1 MKYYQEP
8 VLEPVLRWF
17 RLQRVSSHIPKMS
30 ILLDIGCGKSATF
43 LRSISGH
50 ISQGFGVDFK
60 VENTR
65 FNNIQT
71 TQLKFEG
78 KLPFNDNS
86 FDVVTMLAVLEHID
100 QEEQMLKEVY
110 RVLVPGGKLIITV
123 PSVSSQPILEFMA
136 YKLKIVSED
145 EIKDHKRYYERKRL
159 RKILIEI
166 SGFEQFNH
174 KYFQIWMNNF
184 CTVIK
189 GGY

>member
-1 MKYYQEP
+1 MKYQEP

-60 VENTR
+60 VEHAK

-71 TQLKFEG
+71 TQ
-78 KLPFNDNS
+78 
-86 FDVVTMLAVLEHID
+86 
-100 QEEQMLKEVY
+100 
-110 RVLVPGGKLIITV
+110 
-123 PSVSSQPILEFMA
+123 
-136 YKLKIVSED
+136 
-145 EIKDHKRYYERKRL
+145 KRYYERKRL
-159 RKILIEI
+159 RKIFIEI

-174 KYFQIWMNNF
+174 KYFQIWMNKF
-184 CTVIK
+184 STVIK